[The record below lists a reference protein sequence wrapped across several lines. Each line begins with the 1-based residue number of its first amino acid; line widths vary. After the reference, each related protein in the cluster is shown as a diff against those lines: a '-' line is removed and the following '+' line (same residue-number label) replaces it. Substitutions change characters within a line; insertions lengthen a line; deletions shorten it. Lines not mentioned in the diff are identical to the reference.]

1 MCIKIKYQ
9 NLNDSSMNIITK
21 YFNELTTLELYKI
34 LELRAR
40 VFVVEQNCAYQDLDG
55 KDLNAHHVMGFI
67 GEDLV
72 ASTRLLAKNI
82 SYDDYP
88 SIGRVVNSPD
98 YRNLGFGKKIMR
110 YSIEQMQILYP
121 NQSIKIGAQQYL
133 HAFYSSLGFVQ
144 LGDEYLEDNIPHIPM
159 ILK

>member
-1 MCIKIKYQ
+1 M
-9 NLNDSSMNIITK
+9 
-21 YFNELTTLELYKI
+21 
-34 LELRAR
+34 
-40 VFVVEQNCAYQDLDG
+40 DG
-55 KDLNAHHVMGFI
+55 KDLTAHHVIGFI
-67 GEDLV
+67 GENLV
-72 ASTRLLAKNI
+72 ASTRLLAKGI
-82 SYDDYP
+82 AYDDYP